1 MSEPVVRRMVAG
13 DLEQVARLDAMS
25 FPRPWPPAAFARE
38 LDNPRAHCWVIE
50 ARHQGGLEYPPP
62 ASSSLDTL
70 IIPPGQPAV
79 VAMLVYWLVL
89 DEAHIAT
96 LAVHPGVR
104 RGGLGRRI
112 LLRALGEAAAEG
124 AKVAYLEVR
133 ESNIAAQELYR
144 WFGFEVTGR
153 RPRYYIT
160 EDAVLMT
167 LNPLDAG
174 LIERPKAHTE
184 EL

>member
-1 MSEPVVRRMVAG
+1 MSELAVRHMAAG
-13 DLEQVARLDAMS
+13 DLDQVARLDAMS
-25 FPRPWPPAAFARE
+25 FPRPWPAAAFARE

-50 ARHQGGLEYPPP
+50 AQNEEGLEFP
-62 ASSSLDTL
+62 APAGSSLGL
-70 IIPPGQPAV
+70 LNIRSGEPAV

-89 DEAHIAT
+89 DEAHVAT
-96 LAVHPGVR
+96 VAVHSGLR
-104 RGGLGRRI
+104 RRGLGRLI
-112 LLRALGEAAAEG
+112 LRRALEEAAGRG

-133 ESNIAAQELYR
+133 ESNTAAQELYR
-144 WFGFEVTGR
+144 SFGFEVTGR
-153 RPRYYIT
+153 RPRYYVT

-174 LIERPKAHTE
+174 LLEPSKAHKE